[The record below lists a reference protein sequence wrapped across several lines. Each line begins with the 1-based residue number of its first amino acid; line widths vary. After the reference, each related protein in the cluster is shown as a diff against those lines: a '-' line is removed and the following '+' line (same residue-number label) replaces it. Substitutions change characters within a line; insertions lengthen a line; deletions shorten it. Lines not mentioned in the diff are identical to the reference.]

1 MLWLKEAKDIHS
13 MSAVLLAASYNA
25 GVSEE
30 CDRGKIIRSA
40 WAEVEF
46 MTSEEG
52 AGHYNDKLGV
62 WNLTLIVY
70 EN

>member
-1 MLWLKEAKDIHS
+1 
-13 MSAVLLAASYNA
+13 MSAALLAASYNA

-30 CDRGKIIRSA
+30 WDRGRLQVSA

-52 AGHYNDKLGV
+52 AGHYKAKQGL
-62 WNLTLIVY
+62 WNLTLSIY